1 MTVLPEVKQDY
12 GRMCNYINGQWVES
26 DSARELDVMNPST
39 GESIGTVP
47 LSTKKEVDEAVEAAH
62 NAFWQWRTTPPI
74 NRARVLMAL
83 RELLEK
89 NREELARIVVQE
101 HGKTIDDARGEVQRA
116 IEAVEVATGIPS
128 LMMGYNLEDV
138 SAGIDEYCM
147 RQPLG
152 VFAAIAPFNFPLM
165 VPFWFL
171 PFAIG
176 CGNTF
181 VLKPSEQVPISM
193 QRVMSLVEAAGFPP
207 GVVNLVNGDK
217 EAVDGLLDNP
227 KVVGVSFVGSSPVAR
242 YIYRRASEQ
251 GKRVQCQGGAKNF
264 IVVMPDADLDQTV
277 PNLLSSFFG
286 SAGERCLAGSV
297 LLAVGDV
304 YEPLKEKF
312 AAAAAKMK
320 IGYGL
325 DESVGIGPVI
335 SKSHR
340 DRILGYIDKGIAE
353 GAKLILDGRQVKV
366 ANYPE
371 GYYVGPTIFDKATPQ
386 MTIAREEIFGP
397 VGAIIPV
404 EDLEEAMGIIDD
416 CPFGNAAS
424 IFTGSGKAAR
434 TFQYTVRCGNI
445 GINIGVAAP
454 MAFFPFSGMKDSF
467 FGDLHAQGRDAF
479 NFFTERKVVITR
491 WF

>member
-1 MTVLPEVKQDY
+1 MTVLPEVKGDY
-12 GRMCNYINGQWVES
+12 GRMNNYINGQWVAS
-26 DSARELDVMNPST
+26 DSARKLTVVNPST
-39 GESIGTVP
+39 GGSIGTVP
-47 LSTKKEVDEAVEAAH
+47 LSTKEEVDRAVEAAQD
-62 NAFWQWRTTPPI
+62 AFWQWRTTPPI
-74 NRARVLMAL
+74 DRARKLMAL
-83 RELLEK
+83 RELLEE
-89 NREELARIVVQE
+89 NREDLARIIVQE
-101 HGKTIDDARGEVQRA
+101 HGKTIGDARGEVRRA

-138 SAGIDEYCM
+138 AAGIDEYCL

-152 VFAAIAPFNFPLM
+152 VFAVVAPYNFPLM

-171 PFAIG
+171 PFAVG
-176 CGNTF
+176 CGNT
-181 VLKPSEQVPISM
+181 VVIKPSEQVPISM
-193 QRVMSLVEAAGFPP
+193 QHIMSLVEAAGFPP

-217 EAVDGLLDNP
+217 EAVDALLDNP
-227 KVVGVSFVGSSPVAR
+227 KVVGVSFVGSTPVAR
-242 YIYRRASEQ
+242 YIYRRASEG

-264 IVVMPDADLDQTV
+264 IVVMPDADLEQTV

-286 SAGERCLAGSV
+286 SAGQRCLAGSV

-304 YEPLKEKF
+304 YEPLKDKF
-312 AAAAAKMK
+312 TVAAAKLK
-320 IGYGL
+320 VGYGL
-325 DESVGIGPVI
+325 DESIDMGPVI

-340 DRILGYIDKGIAE
+340 ERILSYIEKGIAE
-353 GAKLILDGRQVKV
+353 GAKLILDGRQVEV
-366 ANYPE
+366 PDYPE
-371 GYYVGPTIFDKATPQ
+371 GFYVGPTIFDGVDPQ

-404 EDLEEAMGIIDD
+404 ASLEEAMGIIDH

-424 IFTGSGKAAR
+424 IFTRSGKAAR

-491 WF
+491 WY